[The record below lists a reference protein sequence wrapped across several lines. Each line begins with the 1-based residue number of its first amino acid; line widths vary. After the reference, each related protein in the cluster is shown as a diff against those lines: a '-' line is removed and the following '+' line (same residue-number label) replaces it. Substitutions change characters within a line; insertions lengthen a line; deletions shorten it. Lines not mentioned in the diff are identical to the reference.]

1 MNFFLKPKHRKRNT
15 FLQETK
21 QNIGNNLKEDQKI
34 RRSEDQK
41 IRRSED
47 QKIRN

>member
-1 MNFFLKPKHRKRNT
+1 VVDESDVSVEFWARPV
-15 FLQETK
+15 EAA
-21 QNIGNNLKEDQKI
+21 KI

-47 QKIRN
+47 QKIRRSEDL